1 MFYYN
6 KVDLSEG
13 KPLLVLIMRLNFKC
27 PFVMVAMAW
36 KCCILI
42 LTIWLISMLRVLT
55 IVAIFMTLANLKQFI
70 CWKIL
75 CLMILRIYKMQM
87 KDINTKN
94 RVCNCYFGSL
104 IKAKMLETKNSLIDE
119 KNYKDLVIYHTR
131 DVHWKSIK
139 MLSMHYHE
147 LLGKIEEH
155 KGKIFDDWWLY
166 VEQSIRQ
173 DLNHNRQ
180 RQ

>member
-1 MFYYN
+1 
-6 KVDLSEG
+6 
-13 KPLLVLIMRLNFKC
+13 
-27 PFVMVAMAW
+27 
-36 KCCILI
+36 
-42 LTIWLISMLRVLT
+42 
-55 IVAIFMTLANLKQFI
+55 
-70 CWKIL
+70 
-75 CLMILRIYKMQM
+75 
-87 KDINTKN
+87 
-94 RVCNCYFGSL
+94 
-104 IKAKMLETKNSLIDE
+104 MLETKNSLIDE